1 VQLLI
6 PALLIVI
13 AAGSASL
20 MFLARMRMLE
30 VARPSDSNGSRLQQ
44 TSRLPDADRYRPM
57 LRLLSDSDLNFAG
70 MNVALRNKIRSQRRE
85 MFRGYLRCLTKDY
98 GILLSGIRTIMVE
111 SNVDRPDLAK
121 ALAKNRTMFA
131 LALCRIEVNL
141 QLQALG
147 IGNVDVSGLVDAL
160 SALRGIANVMTPA
173 AGAAY

>member
-1 VQLLI
+1 MPLLI
-6 PALLIVI
+6 AALLIVI
-13 AAGSASL
+13 VAGSVSL
-20 MFLARMRMLE
+20 MFLGRVRMLD
-30 VARPSDSNGSRLQQ
+30 VVRPSASPHV
-44 TSRLPDADRYRPM
+44 SRLPDADRYRPM

-70 MNVALRNKIRSQRRE
+70 MNSALRSRIRSQRRE
-85 MFRGYLRCLTKDY
+85 MFRGYLRCLAKDY

-141 QLQALG
+141 QMHALG

>member
-1 VQLLI
+1 VSLLI

-20 MFLARMRMLE
+20 MFLGRMRMLD
-30 VARPSDSNGSRLQQ
+30 VARPANSNA
-44 TSRLPDADRYRPM
+44 SRLPDADRYRPM

-70 MNVALRNKIRSQRRE
+70 VNVALRNRIRSQRRE
-85 MFRGYLRCLTKDY
+85 MFRGYLRCLARDY

-141 QLQALG
+141 QLHALG
-147 IGNVDVSGLVDAL
+147 MGNVDVSGLVDAL
-160 SALRGIANVMTPA
+160 GALRGIANVMTPA
-173 AGAAY
+173 TGAAY